1 MNPLAALYEAAFG
14 PVAQAS
20 VAPRPPALRILTCGA
35 VDDGKSTLIGRL
47 LYEAGGLA
55 EDQQTQLQSDSRRYG
70 AAAGQLDF
78 ALLTDGLEAER
89 ERGITIDVAYRFLS
103 TPRRD
108 FIIADTPGHEQY
120 TANMATGAAQSEV
133 AIILIDA
140 IRGLQPQSRRHAAIC
155 STLGIRR
162 AVLAVNKM
170 DLAGFSQA
178 RFERIVADF
187 APIAAH
193 LGLEIVPI
201 PISARGGDNVVAA
214 SASMGWYRGPA
225 LLEHLE
231 QVEARPRSSLAA
243 LRLPVQAVSRGVSGE
258 RVYLGS
264 IAAGSLSWGE
274 IVVVAPGG
282 AKARVAALSS
292 SQGPTDHAGE
302 GMAVAVT
309 LEPEIDLGR
318 GDILHSEVDPPLRSQ
333 QFAADVIWFDRVPLL
348 AGRDYELRIGTTAS
362 PVTITS
368 IRGKLD
374 VETGARLAAPEILR
388 DEIAVCHLAVPVA
401 LAFDLYARCAAT
413 GSFLLVD
420 RSSGDT
426 VGAGMIRNALDR
438 GSSLVSQKLTVDR
451 QAREALLR
459 QTGAAI
465 WFTGL
470 SGAGKSTIADALERR
485 LHARGKLTFLLDGDN
500 VRLGLNRDLGFTD
513 ADRVENLRRVT
524 EVARLMVDAGL
535 IVLCSFISP
544 FERDRASIRE
554 RLADLRFLEIFV
566 DAPLDLCE
574 RRDPKGLYAKARRGE
589 LRNFT
594 GIDSVYEP
602 PRSPDLVLDSSAD
615 PAEVLA
621 DRVLAFLLDRGIL
634 R

>member
-14 PVAQAS
+14 PVARAS

-89 ERGITIDVAYRFLS
+89 ERGITIDVAYRSLS

-120 TANMATGAAQSEV
+120 TANMATGASQSEV
-133 AIILIDA
+133 AIILVDA
-140 IRGLQPQSRRHAAIC
+140 IRGVQTQSRRHAAIC

-170 DLAGFSQA
+170 DLAGFAQA
-178 RFERIVADF
+178 RFDRIVADF
-187 APIAAH
+187 TPIAAH

-214 SASMGWYRGPA
+214 SGNMGWYRGPT

-231 QVEARPRSSLAA
+231 QVEGRPAPPFAA
-243 LRLPVQAVSRGVSGE
+243 LRLPVQGVSRGVSGE

-264 IAAGSLSWGE
+264 IAAGSLSRGD
-274 IVVVAPGG
+274 IVVVAPSG
-282 AKARVAALSS
+282 AKARVQALSS
-292 SQGPTDHAGE
+292 CQGPTDRAEE
-302 GMAVAVT
+302 GMAVAVR

-318 GDILHSEVDPPLRSQ
+318 GDILHSEADPPLRSQ
-333 QFAADVIWFDRVPLL
+333 QFAADVIWFDRAPLL

-401 LAFDLYARCAAT
+401 LAFDLYSHCAAT

-420 RSSGDT
+420 RSGGDT
-426 VGAGMIRNALDR
+426 VAAGMIRNALDR

-459 QTGAAI
+459 QTGAVI

-602 PRSPDLVLDSSAD
+602 PRSPDIVLDSSAQS
-615 PAEVLA
+615 AEVLA
-621 DRVLAFLLDRGIL
+621 DRLLAFLLDRGIL

>member
-1 MNPLAALYEAAFG
+1 LNPLATLYEAAFG
-14 PVAQAS
+14 PVSRAS
-20 VAPRPPALRILTCGA
+20 VTSRPPALRILTCGA

-89 ERGITIDVAYRFLS
+89 ERGITIDVAYRSLS
-103 TPRRD
+103 TPQRD

-120 TANMATGAAQSEV
+120 TANMATGASQCEV
-133 AIILIDA
+133 AIILVDA
-140 IRGLQPQSRRHAAIC
+140 IRGVQTQSRRHAAIC
-155 STLGIRR
+155 SALGIGR

-170 DLAGFSQA
+170 DLAGFAQA

-193 LGLEIVPI
+193 LRLEIAPI
-201 PISARGGDNVVAA
+201 PISAKGGDNVVGA
-214 SASMGWYRGPA
+214 SASMGWYRGPT
-225 LLEHLE
+225 LLEYLE
-231 QVEARPRSSLAA
+231 QVEARPAASLAA
-243 LRLPVQAVSRGVSGE
+243 LRLPVQGVSRGVSGE

-264 IAAGSLSWGE
+264 IAAGSLSRGD

-292 SQGPTDHAGE
+292 SKGPTDHAGE
-302 GMAVAVT
+302 GMAVAVR

-318 GDILHSEVDPPLRSQ
+318 GDILHSEDDPPLRSR
-333 QFAADVIWFDRVPLL
+333 QFAADVIWFDRAPLL
-348 AGRDYELRIGTTAS
+348 AGRDYELRMGTTAS

-374 VETGARLAAPEILR
+374 VETGARLAASEILR
-388 DEIAVCHLAVPVA
+388 DELAVCHLAAPVA

-420 RSSGDT
+420 RLSGET

-451 QAREALLR
+451 EAREALLR
-459 QTGAAI
+459 QTGAVI

-554 RLADLRFLEIFV
+554 RLADTRFLEIFV

-574 RRDPKGLYAKARRGE
+574 RRDPKGLYARARRGQ

-621 DRVLAFLLDRGIL
+621 DRLLAFLLDRGIL